1 MSKEELLTTRMD
13 AVARLASAFTNPVRI
28 RILEVLDQ
36 GAASVDVIA
45 DKVEQS
51 SANTS
56 AQLKVLHESGLV
68 TRRKKGR
75 RVFYGI
81 LPEIA
86 DFLTNLE
93 DLAAS
98 ADDDFS
104 KIVTDVL
111 GDPEPLTAREGLA
124 LLKLMQSG
132 DVTLIDVRPP
142 DEYEAGHLRDAI
154 NIPLAEIEAP
164 REALPT
170 DEALVVYGRGR
181 YCEIADEAA
190 RRFAEA
196 GYSVRNL
203 HESVRGWRRL
213 DLPTR

>member
-1 MSKEELLTTRMD
+1 MSIDLLTTRVD
-13 AVARLASAFTNPVRI
+13 AVARIASAFTNPVRI

-36 GAASVDVIA
+36 GPASVDVIA
-45 DKVEQS
+45 EKTDQS

-56 AQLKVLHESGLV
+56 AQLKVLYESGLV

-81 LPEIA
+81 MPEIA
-86 DFLTNLE
+86 DFLANIE

-98 ADDDFS
+98 ADVEFS
-104 KIVTDVL
+104 ALVNDL
-111 GDPEPLTAREGLA
+111 FGSPEPLSAREGLA
-124 LLKLMQSG
+124 LLQLLQSG
-132 DVTLIDVRPP
+132 DVMVIDVRPAE
-142 DEYEAGHLRDAI
+142 EYEAGHLRDAI
-154 NIPLAEIEAP
+154 NIPLAEIQAP

-181 YCEIADEAA
+181 YCELAEDAV
-190 RRFAEA
+190 RRLSEA